1 MVKDGRDS
9 IKRSMRPCFHN
20 GPSRS
25 AILREKERKVFEK
38 RNKNFHGIEF
48 CLDFEFKDE

>member
-25 AILREKERKVFEK
+25 AIQKEKERKVFEK
-38 RNKNFHGIEF
+38 RNKKFSWKIEF
-48 CLDFEFKDE
+48 CLDRK